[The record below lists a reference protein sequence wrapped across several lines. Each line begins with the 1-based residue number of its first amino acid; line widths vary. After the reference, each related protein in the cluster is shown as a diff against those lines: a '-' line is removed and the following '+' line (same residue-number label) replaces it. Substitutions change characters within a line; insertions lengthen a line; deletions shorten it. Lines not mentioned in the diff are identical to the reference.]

1 MMMVNLE
8 LGRRLQ
14 WSRRGREGE
23 RSGHCV
29 NGVRRD
35 SVLGKKKGKEKLGR
49 KGPSSMLDNLSSK
62 RFTTSLNLR
71 KNLPSLIAF
80 K

>member
-35 SVLGKKKGKEKLGR
+35 TIPWEKKGRENSVEKVLARCSTIYPPSVLQRL
-49 KGPSSMLDNLSSK
+49 
-62 RFTTSLNLR
+62 
-71 KNLPSLIAF
+71 
-80 K
+80 

>member
-35 SVLGKKKGKEKLGR
+35 SVLGKKKG
-49 KGPSSMLDNLSSK
+49 
-62 RFTTSLNLR
+62 R
-71 KNLPSLIAF
+71 KNSVEKVLARCSTIYSSSVLQRL
-80 K
+80 

>member
-14 WSRRGREGE
+14 WSRRGREEE

-35 SVLGKKKGKEKLGR
+35 SVLGKKREGKTR
-49 KGPSSMLDNLSSK
+49 SK
-62 RFTTSLNLR
+62 RS
-71 KNLPSLIAF
+71 
-80 K
+80 

>member
-35 SVLGKKKGKEKLGR
+35 SVLGKKKGRENSVEKVLAR
-49 KGPSSMLDNLSSK
+49 CSTIYPPSVLQRL
-62 RFTTSLNLR
+62 
-71 KNLPSLIAF
+71 
-80 K
+80 